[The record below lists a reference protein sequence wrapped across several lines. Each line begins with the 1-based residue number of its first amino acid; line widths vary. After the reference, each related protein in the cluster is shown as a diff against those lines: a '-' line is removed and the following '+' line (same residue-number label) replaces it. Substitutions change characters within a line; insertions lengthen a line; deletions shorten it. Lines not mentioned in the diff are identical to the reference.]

1 MLVWV
6 AYNRQ
11 RLSEGEKE
19 RIKKELGSA
28 VAFEYILHVFVRL
41 TDRKAFVL
49 RWHIERVVS

>member
-11 RLSEGEKE
+11 RLSEGKKE

-49 RWHIERVVS
+49 R